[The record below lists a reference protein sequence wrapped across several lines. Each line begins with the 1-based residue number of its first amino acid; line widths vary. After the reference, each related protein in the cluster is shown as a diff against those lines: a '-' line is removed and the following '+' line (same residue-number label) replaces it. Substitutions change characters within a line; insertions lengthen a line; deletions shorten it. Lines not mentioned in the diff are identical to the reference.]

1 MLLLPLPLCSALD
14 NGLALT
20 PPLGWRSFVS
30 SAPRSHVM
38 CMYVCACV
46 RAALRGVRR
55 RAREWY
61 FVCRATEPHSRPVIR
76 LITGCWRCWSQ
87 NAFWGIVSQDKM
99 ESIMDG
105 EQ

>member
-30 SAPRSHVM
+30 SAPCSHVM
-38 CMYVCACV
+38 CACMCV
-46 RAALRGVRR
+46 RACVLRCGVRR

-61 FVCRATEPHSRPVIR
+61 FVCRATRPP
-76 LITGCWRCWSQ
+76 LDQADYGCWSQ

>member
-30 SAPRSHVM
+30 SAPCSHVM
-38 CMYVCACV
+38 CACMCV
-46 RAALRGVRR
+46 RACVLRCGVRR

-61 FVCRATEPHSRPVIR
+61 FVCRATRPPLDQADYR
-76 LITGCWRCWSQ
+76 LLVAERVLGNRKPGQ
-87 NAFWGIVSQDKM
+87 
-99 ESIMDG
+99 DG
-105 EQ
+105 EHYGR